1 MALIG
6 VPNHRGTTLQVV
18 GIAGVS
24 DNDIVIELD
33 DVQRFNSFTFQ
44 SAAGAMSLDV
54 SIDGA
59 NFNLDMAFTDLH
71 SLAPTTRVI
80 ATVADLLYLFQADI
94 KAIRIR
100 QEGATDATGSILICG
115 QAGRTR

>member
-6 VPNHRGTTLQVV
+6 TPNFRGTTMQVV
-18 GIAGVS
+18 GIAGIL

-44 SAAGAMSLDV
+44 SAAGAMSVDV
-54 SIDGA
+54 SLDGS
-59 NFNLDMAFTDLH
+59 NFNLIIAFTDLH
-71 SLAPTTRVI
+71 SLAPATTVI
-80 ATVADLLYLFQADI
+80 ATVADLVYQFEGNF

-100 QEGATDATGSILICG
+100 QEGATAATGSILICG

>member
-6 VPNHRGTTLQVV
+6 TPNFRGTTMQVV
-18 GIAGVS
+18 GIAGVN

-44 SAAGAMSLDV
+44 SDAGAMSLDV
-54 SIDGA
+54 SVDGS
-59 NFNLDMAFTDLH
+59 NFNLDLAFTDLH
-71 SLAPTTRVI
+71 SLTPATKVI
-80 ATVADLLYLFQADI
+80 ATVADLLYRFEADI

-100 QEGATDATGSILICG
+100 QEGATDATGAILICG
-115 QAGRTR
+115 QAGRTH

>member
-6 VPNHRGTTLQVV
+6 VPNFRGTTIQVV
-18 GIAGVS
+18 GIAGVN

-33 DVQRFNSFTFQ
+33 DVQRFNSFSFQ
-44 SAAGAMSLDV
+44 SAVGAMSVDV
-54 SIDGA
+54 SLDGT
-59 NFNLDMAFTDLH
+59 NFNLNIAFTDLA
-71 SLAPTTRVI
+71 SLTPATKVI
-80 ATVADLLYLFQADI
+80 ATVADLLYRFEADI

-100 QEGATDATGSILICG
+100 QEGATAATGSILICG

>member
-6 VPNHRGTTLQVV
+6 TPHHRGTTLQVV

-24 DNDIVIELD
+24 DNDIVIELN

-54 SIDGA
+54 SIDGS
-59 NFNLDMAFTDLH
+59 NFNLNLAFTDLH
-71 SLAPTTRVI
+71 SLAPATRVI
-80 ATVADLLYLFQADI
+80 ATVADLLYQFEGNI

-100 QEGATDATGSILICG
+100 QEGATAATGSILICG
-115 QAGRTR
+115 QKGRTH